1 MKDERVAFIKKAL
14 DSLIE
19 SLDATVRVHRW
30 SEVEAIPEPL
40 KEASS
45 RLLDR
50 LGAADRLSSSTFV
63 GSPTDVARVK
73 AIFASMVRLD
83 AAYVA
88 YRQECE
94 AMPSHQEDAART
106 LIDEID
112 AVRSH

>member
-1 MKDERVAFIKKAL
+1 MKDERVTFIKKAL
-14 DSLIE
+14 DGLIE

-30 SEVEAIPEPL
+30 SDPDAIPEPL
-40 KEASS
+40 KEAAS

-50 LGAADRLSSSTFV
+50 LGAADRLSSSTFT
-63 GSPTDVARVK
+63 GSPADVARVK
-73 AIFASMVRLD
+73 TLFASMVRLD

-94 AMPSHQEDAART
+94 ALPARGEEAART